1 MSKRR
6 ALLLLLGVV
15 AFLLAGASMPH
26 THAGPGPSL
35 WNADHDLTLMAAFGT
50 HACQLD
56 ATPVIGLAIVVAA
69 AIALAAAPAVSAP
82 RNLSASRAPPR
93 S

>member
-15 AFLLAGASMPH
+15 TFLLAGASMPH
-26 THAGPGPSL
+26 THAGPGPGL
-35 WNADHDLTLMAAFGT
+35 WNSDHDLALMAAFGT

-93 S
+93 F

>member
-15 AFLLAGASMPH
+15 AFLVAGASMPH
-26 THAGPGPSL
+26 THAGPGL

>member
-26 THAGPGPSL
+26 THAGFGPGL

>member
-6 ALLLLLGVV
+6 VFLLLLGVV

-26 THAGPGPSL
+26 THAGAGLGL
-35 WNADHDLTLMAAFGT
+35 WNADHDLSLMAAFGT

-56 ATPVIGLAIVVAA
+56 AMPVLGLALALA
-69 AIALAAAPAVSAP
+69 TTIALAPVRAASAP
-82 RNLSASRAPPR
+82 LSLSDSRAPPR
-93 S
+93 F